1 MWEAWDESTC
11 RCGGRQGCVL
21 GNGIHAYP
29 GLLQGLT
36 GPMKDTNDTSVLEI
50 LSYWVWLLC
59 YLTAQ
64 SRDDESTE
72 RHSQQNQLLEA
83 EKS

>member
-1 MWEAWDESTC
+1 M
-11 RCGGRQGCVL
+11 RRQ
-21 GNGIHAYP
+21 A
-29 GLLQGLT
+29 GLCARKRDPCLPRAAT
-36 GPMKDTNDTSVLEI
+36 GPDRPLKDTNDTSVLEI